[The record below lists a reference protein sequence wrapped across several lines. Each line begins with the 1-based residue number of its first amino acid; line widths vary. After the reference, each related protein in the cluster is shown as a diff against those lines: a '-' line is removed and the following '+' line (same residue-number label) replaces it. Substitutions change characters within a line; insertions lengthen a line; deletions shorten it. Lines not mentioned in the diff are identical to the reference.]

1 MGWKL
6 QGRCVV
12 KIIKD
17 VELVDVVVSGS
28 RCRGLEKTDSDLDV
42 VVEYKGREHEDDLFN
57 AFNEDGLMIGGV
69 KVDINPITE
78 GKTGTLATYL
88 SGVESYLAEKQAIT
102 DIFGQGVE
110 IDDSEAVQ
118 TARRAKELL
127 DKLAEYKPLAKIEEL
142 EEQNYNMIDNVLNN
156 GAEKKE
162 QEQTKGR
169 ISIKE
174 KLAEKKAVIEQ
185 RDRAEHTSPEKE
197 TEKKS
202 QREM

>member
-1 MGWKL
+1 MRKYKL
-6 QGRCVV
+6 
-12 KIIKD
+12 ISALAEETAKD
-17 VELVDVVVSGS
+17 VVRNEEMHCWVNKGAKGIELIDKS
-28 RCRGLEKTDSDLDV
+28 
-42 VVEYKGREHEDDLFN
+42 
-57 AFNEDGLMIGGV
+57 
-69 KVDINPITE
+69 P
-78 GKTGTLATYL
+78 
-88 SGVESYLAEKQAIT
+88 

-110 IDDSEAVQ
+110 IDNSEAVQ

-127 DKLAEYKPLAKIEEL
+127 DKLAEYKPHAKLEEL
-142 EEQNYNMIDNVLNN
+142 EEQNYNMIDNVRNN

-169 ISIKE
+169 ISIRE

-185 RDRAEHTSPEKE
+185 RDKSERTLQEKE

>member
-1 MGWKL
+1 MKGMVQIRDCTQEL
-6 QGRCVV
+6 IDYQLNEYSEDM
-12 KIIKD
+12 IK
-17 VELVDVVVSGS
+17 S
-28 RCRGLEKTDSDLDV
+28 
-42 VVEYKGREHEDDLFN
+42 
-57 AFNEDGLMIGGV
+57 
-69 KVDINPITE
+69 
-78 GKTGTLATYL
+78 
-88 SGVESYLAEKQAIT
+88 
-102 DIFGQGVE
+102 
-110 IDDSEAVQ
+110 SEAVQ

-174 KLAEKKAVIEQ
+174 KLAEKRAVIEQ
-185 RDRAEHTSPEKE
+185 RDKTERTSPEKE

>member
-1 MGWKL
+1 MAESKT
-6 QGRCVV
+6 
-12 KIIKD
+12 
-17 VELVDVVVSGS
+17 
-28 RCRGLEKTDSDLDV
+28 EKQ
-42 VVEYKGREHEDDLFN
+42 
-57 AFNEDGLMIGGV
+57 
-69 KVDINPITE
+69 KVQEITE
-78 GKTGTLATYL
+78 RLELGIKELFESEKYKTYL
-88 SGVESYLAEKQAIT
+88 NTMSKFHNYSFNNAVISEGVREGIT

-127 DKLAEYKPLAKIEEL
+127 DKLAEYKPLAKVEEL
-142 EEQNYNMIDNVLNN
+142 TEQNYNMIDNVLNN

-174 KLAEKKAVIEQ
+174 KMAEKRAVIEQ
-185 RDRAEHTSPEKE
+185 RDKTERTSPEKE